1 MEISGVGV
9 AGLLSS
15 GLGQTRGELSE
26 VSSVR
31 LKAKSASEVEHHRHS
46 HDHHSRGK
54 ALGIL
59 RQEIRQAL
67 SAHFRLHFAAPLPE
81 FSANAGELAPGDVAS
96 DALGAATQLAD
107 RAPLDASQ
115 TLTDLRQQIEEAA
128 SSVRDT
134 MGEGDFDDV
143 DDALGRVSEGLDDLD
158 NEAARNVESSATVL
172 SADTRL
178 QQRSTIRIRTQE
190 GDIVRFDL
198 RFAERF
204 SAKDVAMTDGDM
216 MFASTQVEVSSRTRM
231 ALKVNGDLNEAELA
245 AVQKVFA
252 QAESIANEFFNGDLA
267 AAFDMAAGLEYDT
280 EQLARVGMRF
290 REKLVSNVSFA
301 AIGAALPQPVA
312 APTPTEVSSVE
323 PIAVPPPS
331 ALPDSE
337 PIATMP
343 PMREPEAPVETVAA
357 EAPAGPEAALPEE
370 DAIGRFMDLLASFLR
385 SINEGFELESGTGS
399 FRFHFSES
407 FKLEILKSVL
417 QVSAPEDSGAA
428 ADNAATLID
437 AVADNGTQD

>member
-290 REKLVSNVSFA
+290 REKLVSNVDRRA
-301 AIGAALPQPVA
+301 ATERIARFRADRDDAADA
-312 APTPTEVSSVE
+312 
-323 PIAVPPPS
+323 
-331 ALPDSE
+331 
-337 PIATMP
+337 
-343 PMREPEAPVETVAA
+343 R
-357 EAPAGPEAALPEE
+357 AGSTRRNRR
-370 DAIGRFMDLLASFLR
+370 GGST
-385 SINEGFELESGTGS
+385 GGTGS
-399 FRFHFSES
+399 GIARGRCHRTVHGSVSELPAVDQRGLRTRIRHG
-407 FKLEILKSVL
+407 FFPLPFLGVIQARNIEVR
-417 QVSAPEDSGAA
+417 ASGEC
-428 ADNAATLID
+428 TGRL
-437 AVADNGTQD
+437 GRSS

>member
-1 MEISGVGV
+1 
-9 AGLLSS
+9 
-15 GLGQTRGELSE
+15 
-26 VSSVR
+26 
-31 LKAKSASEVEHHRHS
+31 
-46 HDHHSRGK
+46 
-54 ALGIL
+54 
-59 RQEIRQAL
+59 
-67 SAHFRLHFAAPLPE
+67 
-81 FSANAGELAPGDVAS
+81 
-96 DALGAATQLAD
+96 
-107 RAPLDASQ
+107 
-115 TLTDLRQQIEEAA
+115 
-128 SSVRDT
+128 VRDT
-134 MGEGDFDDV
+134 RGEGDFDDV
-143 DDALGRVSEGLDDLD
+143 DDALGRVSEVLDDLD
-158 NEAARNVESSATVL
+158 NGASRNVESSATVL